1 MNVTQQLMRGF
12 LGSARVSRAG
22 ERVPA
27 IANFLKNACCSRA
40 ATLQKKFVS
49 ARRRNQHARGVRYP
63 IRFAVGDG
71 DLYNRAMLDIRLIR
85 EKPDFVRARLAT
97 RAGDDEAKI
106 DGVLRADAGRRKL
119 ETALQQL
126 NADRNRLSKE
136 IGKKLAGGEGAD
148 ELQGRVRDIGDQ
160 IADLN
165 ARAASAEA
173 EQNNLLLQIANLP
186 HESVPVGKDPSAN
199 RVVRSWGQK
208 PPLTHPVDH
217 VALGPRLN
225 LFDPEWATK
234 LSGSGFI
241 CFTGVGAKLERALIN
256 FMIDLHTRE
265 HGYLEISPPFLVR
278 RDCMIGTSQL
288 PKFEADM
295 YGLEENQLFLAP
307 TAEVPLTNLCREEI
321 LSVGDLPKKFTAYTP
336 CFRREAGA
344 AGRETRGI
352 IRVHQ
357 FDKVELVKITT
368 PENSYEELE
377 SLTADAERVLQLLGL
392 HYRVVELCTGDL
404 GFASAKSYDIE
415 VWSPGQNAYLEV
427 SSCSNCEDFQ
437 ARRMQLRFKDRD
449 GKNRFCHTLNGS
461 GVALPRLFAALIES
475 YQQPDGSI
483 RIPEKLQPY
492 FGAHEIR

>member
-1 MNVTQQLMRGF
+1 
-12 LGSARVSRAG
+12 
-22 ERVPA
+22 
-27 IANFLKNACCSRA
+27 
-40 ATLQKKFVS
+40 
-49 ARRRNQHARGVRYP
+49 
-63 IRFAVGDG
+63 
-71 DLYNRAMLDIRLIR
+71 MLDIRLIR
-85 EKPDFVRARLAT
+85 EKGDFVRARLAT
-97 RAGDDEAKI
+97 RGSGDESKI
-106 DGVLRADAGRRKL
+106 DEVVRVDAERRKL

-126 NADRNRLSKE
+126 NADRKRLSKE
-136 IGKKLAGGEGAD
+136 IGDKKSRGETTD
-148 ELQGRVRDIGDQ
+148 EVEQHVRQIGEQ
-160 IADLN
+160 IAELN
-165 ARAASAEA
+165 ARATVAED

-186 HESVPVGKDPSAN
+186 HESVPTGKDPNAN
-199 RVVRSWGQK
+199 RVVRSWGEK
-208 PPLTHPVDH
+208 PRLTKPADH
-217 VALGPRLN
+217 VALGTRLN
-225 LFDPEWATK
+225 LFNSEWAAK

-241 CFTGVGAKLERALIN
+241 CFTGAGAKLERALIN

-265 HGYLEISPPFLVR
+265 HGYVEISPPFLVR

-307 TAEVPLTNLCREEI
+307 TAEVQLTNLHREEI
-321 LSVGDLPKKFTAYTP
+321 LSAADLPKKFVAYTP

-368 PENSYEELE
+368 PEKSNEELE
-377 SLTADAERVLQLLGL
+377 SLVANAERVLQLLGL

-404 GFASAKSYDIE
+404 GFGSAKTYDIE
-415 VWSPGQNAYLEV
+415 VWSPGQEAFLEV
-427 SSCSNCEDFQ
+427 SSCSNVEEFQ

-461 GVALPRLFAALIES
+461 GVALPRLFAALVEN
-475 YQQPDGSI
+475 YQQPDGSV

-492 FGAHEIR
+492 FGAENINHE